1 MYKSLTR
8 TQMADYAGVSLRTFN
23 NWLRPL
29 EPQLTQMGY
38 PPGARSIPPHVVR
51 WLCEYFCIDITTMH
65 KTNPH

>member
-1 MYKSLTR
+1 MKSMTR
-8 TQMADYAGVSLRTFN
+8 TQMADHAGVSLRTFN

-51 WLCEYFCIDITTMH
+51 WLCEYFCIDVTTRGKI
-65 KTNPH
+65 KTY